1 MLPGAL
7 AVLMATRAA
16 VLAGVDIIL
25 LFLVEDSEL
34 FVEVFDL
41 FEEIFELD
49 LGMYLI
55 EVEKLVMML
64 QKSSMCLC

>member
-55 EVEKLVMML
+55 EVEKII
-64 QKSSMCLC
+64 

>member
-25 LFLVEDSEL
+25 LFLVDDSEV
-34 FVEVFDL
+34 FVCEVFDL

-49 LGMYLI
+49 LGMY
-55 EVEKLVMML
+55 
-64 QKSSMCLC
+64 

>member
-16 VLAGVDIIL
+16 VLAGVDMIL
-25 LFLVEDSEL
+25 LFLVVDDSEV
-34 FVEVFDL
+34 FVCEVFDL

-49 LGMYLI
+49 LGMY
-55 EVEKLVMML
+55 
-64 QKSSMCLC
+64 